1 MPMLLWWGPRLTQLY
16 NDAFTPLIGDKHPLA
31 IGQDAAECYPEA
43 WSELGPLADSVLAGG
58 GAIYSPD
65 LYLPRER
72 HGHVEETYWTFSCS
86 PIRAGGGAVGG
97 MFIAC
102 TDTTSRVLAER
113 RRRILHELGGV
124 STAAARSPADAC
136 RVALAVLAQHRRD
149 VPFALAAVL
158 DDTSAELRLAASF
171 GAADVLRGRS
181 PTSDSVNQ
189 RVLASGRTEMAS
201 GIRQRIGPVVEP
213 VEPGGAV
220 ADSAVVL
227 PLTDRSSGRTVG
239 TIELGMSPHLAFDEE
254 YRGFVDSVA
263 RQVSAAVTDALA
275 YQARRERAEVIEA
288 LDRAR
293 TRFLQNVSHEFRT
306 PLTLVLGPLTELL
319 RDPDLS
325 VPRRAGA
332 EAALRAA
339 RRLERLFESLLQFAR
354 ADGEPET
361 RREPTDVAALTAAC
375 AGMFRPAIERA
386 GLTLVLDAPAG
397 PGLVELDQE
406 MWVKILSNLLS
417 NAVKFTATGTIEIR
431 LRHGEHDVELAV
443 ADTGAG
449 IAADQVPR
457 IFDRFHQVPEVAASR
472 TGEGMGIGLSLV
484 TELVRVMGGEVGVV
498 STPGAGSRFTIVVP
512 AAPSTD
518 PGRERPAALAF
529 VRAAV
534 AETESWASTPEEP
547 EASPAREPGP
557 GGANVLLV
565 EDNAE
570 MRSYLVRLL
579 RDDGC
584 SVEAVADADAAL
596 RAIETGYD
604 LVLSDVMLPGMDG
617 LDLVR
622 ALRAAPATA
631 RLPILLLTARAGPE
645 SAAEGLRAGADDY
658 IVKPFGPVELLARV
672 RSHVELT
679 RLREYALD
687 QAERRAANLQA
698 ALASNRQIGTAMGI
712 LMQQRKVTEAEA
724 FDQLRRAS
732 QTANRKLRDVA
743 DDVVLTGTLP
753 PLGT

>member
-1 MPMLLWWGPRLTQLY
+1 MDAPRH
-16 NDAFTPLIGDKHPLA
+16 D
-31 IGQDAAECYPEA
+31 
-43 WSELGPLADSVLAGG
+43 
-58 GAIYSPD
+58 
-65 LYLPRER
+65 
-72 HGHVEETYWTFSCS
+72 
-86 PIRAGGGAVGG
+86 RAG
-97 MFIAC
+97 
-102 TDTTSRVLAER
+102 DE
-113 RRRILHELGGV
+113 
-124 STAAARSPADAC
+124 
-136 RVALAVLAQHRRD
+136 
-149 VPFALAAVL
+149 
-158 DDTSAELRLAASF
+158 
-171 GAADVLRGRS
+171 
-181 PTSDSVNQ
+181 
-189 RVLASGRTEMAS
+189 
-201 GIRQRIGPVVEP
+201 
-213 VEPGGAV
+213 
-220 ADSAVVL
+220 
-227 PLTDRSSGRTVG
+227 
-239 TIELGMSPHLAFDEE
+239 HLAFDEE
-254 YRGFVDSVA
+254 YRGFFDLVA

-275 YQARRERAEVIEA
+275 DQAPRDWAEALEA
-288 LDRAR
+288 LDRAK

-306 PLTLVLGPLTELL
+306 PLTLVLGSLTELL
-319 RDPDLS
+319 RTPDLS
-325 VPRRAGA
+325 VPHRAGVEAARRA
-332 EAALRAA
+332 AL
-339 RRLERLFESLLQFAR
+339 RLERLFESLLQFAR

-361 RREPTDVAALTAAC
+361 RREPTDIAALTAAC

-406 MWVKILSNLLS
+406 MWVKVLSNLLS
-417 NAVKFTATGTIEIR
+417 NAVKFTATGTIEVR
-431 LRHGEHDVELAV
+431 LSHGEQGVELAV

-449 IAADQVPR
+449 IPADEVPR
-457 IFDRFHQVPEVAASR
+457 IFDRFHRVPEVASR

-518 PGRERPAALAF
+518 TGRERPAALAF

-534 AETESWASTPEEP
+534 AETESWAGTPEEP

-570 MRSYLVRLL
+570 LRSYLVRLL
-579 RDDGC
+579 RDDGW
-584 SVEAVADADAAL
+584 SVEAVADADAAR

-604 LVLSDVMLPGMDG
+604 LVLSDVMLPGKDG
-617 LDLVR
+617 LELVR

-658 IVKPFGPVELLARV
+658 IVKPFVPVELLARM
-672 RSHVELT
+672 RIHLELT